1 MTYDLPPRRELPPEA
16 RDRIRLRFRAGLD
29 QPERHH
35 RRPVWLAAAAVVL
48 LAAGAVFATG
58 VLRDDSSGPSPAPP
72 AGGAQLD
79 LGLAAKSLDRCWA
92 AAKSGGA
99 VVADRRD
106 WTPLFTVKHGDAV
119 VVAVMAGDRPLFC
132 EATLTSVTVS
142 NPAAAPVPVP
152 GTKAELLLRTTD
164 GLIAGLAD
172 PEWPGVRAT
181 AREANLLPSG
191 INTTGLSP
199 LSRQFAAF
207 TDAGPAVPLA
217 IGPSNTEQLADLPA
231 APAPLA
237 TVVDRPAPAERT
249 SEAGRFL
256 GQCLAGAQQ
265 QVPDRDAYVAGAYL
279 SWNGRKL
286 VVARLGQRVLVCS
299 ARPDPGQAGAVY
311 YGLNPEVSPGEL
323 KPGDG
328 VATLLPVL
336 APVKDTGTPE
346 QLVVAAAVPEN
357 VTKMSV
363 TFPGGQPK
371 DAVVAHGT
379 FAVWYSDADDSSTV
393 VDARTTVKAY
403 DAAGSLVLQSSLK
416 LF

>member
-16 RDRIRLRFRAGLD
+16 RERIRLRFRAAVD
-29 QPERHH
+29 QPARH

-58 VLRDDSSGPSPAPP
+58 VLRDDQSSLPPTAP

-99 VVADRRD
+99 VAGRAD

-119 VVAVMAGDRPLFC
+119 VVAAMIGDRPLFC
-132 EATLTSVTVS
+132 ETTLTTATVS
-142 NPAAAPVPVP
+142 DPAAAPVPVP
-152 GTKAELLLRTTD
+152 GTKAKLLLRTTD

-172 PEWPGVRAT
+172 PEWPGIRAE
-181 AREANLLPSG
+181 ARGVSLLPSG
-191 INTTGLSP
+191 GGSTGLSP
-199 LSRQFAAF
+199 LSRQFVVF

-217 IGPSNTEQLADLPA
+217 IGPSNAGSLADLPA

-237 TVVDRPAPAERT
+237 TVADRPSPAERT

-279 SWNGRKL
+279 SWNDRKM
-286 VVARLGQRVLVCS
+286 VVARLGQRVLACS
-299 ARPDPGQAGAVY
+299 ARPDPGKPAAVY
-311 YGLNPEVSPGEL
+311 YGLNPYFTPGEQ

-328 VATLLPVL
+328 IATLLPVL
-336 APVKDTGTPE
+336 APGKETGVAE
-346 QLVVAAAVPEN
+346 RLVLAGAVPEN
-357 VTKMSV
+357 VTKV
-363 TFPGGQPK
+363 LITFPGGQPK
-371 DAVVAHGT
+371 DAVVAQGT
-379 FAVWYSDADDSSTV
+379 FAVWHTDADDSGG
-393 VDARTTVKAY
+393 VDPRTTMKAY
-403 DAAGSLVLQSSLK
+403 DSAGNLVLEASLK

>member
-1 MTYDLPPRRELPPEA
+1 MTDNLPPRRELPPEA
-16 RDRIRLRFRAGLD
+16 RERIRLRFRAGLD
-29 QPERHH
+29 QPERH

-58 VLRDDSSGPSPAPP
+58 VLRDGSSGPASAPP

-79 LGLAAKSLDRCWA
+79 LRLAAESLDRCWA

-99 VVADRRD
+99 TVADRQD
-106 WTPLFTVKHGDAV
+106 WTPQFTVQHGDAV
-119 VVAVMAGDRPLFC
+119 VVAAMVGDRPFFC

-152 GTKAELLLRTTD
+152 GTKAKLLLRTTD
-164 GLIAGLAD
+164 GLVAGLAD
-172 PEWPGVRAT
+172 PEWPGVRVA
-181 AREANLLPSG
+181 AREVNLLPSG
-191 INTTGLSP
+191 IDATGLSP
-199 LSRQFAAF
+199 MSRQFVAF

-217 IGPSNTEQLADLPA
+217 IGRSSAEPLADLPA

-279 SWNGRKL
+279 SWNNRKL

-299 ARPDPGQAGAVY
+299 ARPGQAGAVY
-311 YGLNPEVSPGEL
+311 YGLNPEVGPGEL

-328 VATLLPVL
+328 MATLLPVL
-336 APVKDTGTPE
+336 APVKDTGVAE
-346 QLVVAAAVPEN
+346 QLVFADAVPEN
-357 VTKMSV
+357 VTKVSV

-379 FAVWYSDADDSSTV
+379 FAVWHTDADDSSTV
-393 VDARTTVKAY
+393 ADARTTVKAY
-403 DAAGSLVLQSSLK
+403 DAAGSLVLQASLK